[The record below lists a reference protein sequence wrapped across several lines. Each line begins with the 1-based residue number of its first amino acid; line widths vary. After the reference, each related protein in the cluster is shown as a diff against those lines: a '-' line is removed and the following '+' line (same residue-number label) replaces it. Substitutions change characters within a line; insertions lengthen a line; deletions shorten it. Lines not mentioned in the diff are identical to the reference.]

1 VFRSQ
6 QGAEIRVGRSARDND
21 DLTFRSSRGNDVWLH
36 TADAPGSHVVLGVP
50 RGDPDSQDVL
60 DAAHLAVHFS
70 PLRGRGGADV
80 HVARVKDVRKPRG
93 AKPGLVSVA
102 GGKILR
108 VRVEAARL
116 ATLLGTQ
123 RRGGEGDE

>member
-1 VFRSQ
+1 
-6 QGAEIRVGRSARDND
+6 
-21 DLTFRSSRGNDVWLH
+21 
-36 TADAPGSHVVLGVP
+36 
-50 RGDPDSQDVL
+50 
-60 DAAHLAVHFS
+60 
-70 PLRGRGGADV
+70 
-80 HVARVKDVRKPRG
+80 VKDVRKPRG